1 MNLSLAAIVLGLG
14 MGAGQSKFDLAKHFA
29 GIDGA
34 FVLYDTKNDK
44 YYRHNEKRCAERL
57 SPCSTFKIPNSLIAL
72 ETGVVEDENFV
83 IKWDSLKAP
92 RQEWWSSN
100 WARDHD
106 LRSAMKYSVV
116 WYYQEVARRAGEENY
131 RQYLHKINYGN
142 QDISGGVDRFWLAT
156 TLKIS
161 ANEQIEFLRKFYDG
175 MPEFSKRATD
185 IVKSI
190 IVLEQTETHTL
201 RGKTG
206 AGPREN
212 GKMLGWL
219 VGYVET
225 KDNLYFYALNFDD
238 ENFQSVAEK
247 RFGLVKALLRELKI
261 LPSL

>member
-1 MNLSLAAIVLGLG
+1 M
-14 MGAGQSKFDLAKHFA
+14 K
-29 GIDGA
+29 
-34 FVLYDTKNDK
+34 T
-44 YYRHNEKRCAERL
+44 
-57 SPCSTFKIPNSLIAL
+57 
-72 ETGVVEDENFV
+72 
-83 IKWDSLKAP
+83 P

-116 WYYQEVARRAGEENY
+116 WYYQEVARRAGAENY
-131 RQYLHKINYGN
+131 RQYLRKINYGN
-142 QDISGGVDRFWLAT
+142 QDISGGIDKFWLSS

-175 MPEFSKRATD
+175 MPEFSKRAAA
-185 IVKSI
+185 IVKSL
-190 IVLEQTETHTL
+190 IVLEQTATYTL

-225 KDNLYFYALNFDD
+225 KDNFYFYALNFDGD
-238 ENFQSVAEK
+238 NFQAVSTRRMELA
-247 RFGLVKALLRELKI
+247 KALLREFKI
-261 LPSL
+261 LP

>member
-1 MNLSLAAIVLGLG
+1 M
-14 MGAGQSKFDLAKHFA
+14 
-29 GIDGA
+29 
-34 FVLYDTKNDK
+34 
-44 YYRHNEKRCAERL
+44 
-57 SPCSTFKIPNSLIAL
+57 IAL
-72 ETGVVEDENFV
+72 ETGAVEDENFV

-92 RQEWWSSN
+92 RQDWWSSN

-116 WYYQEVARRAGEENY
+116 WYYQEVARRVGEKSY
-131 RQYLHKINYGN
+131 RQYLRKINYGN
-142 QDISGGVDRFWLAT
+142 QDISGGIDNFWLAS

-161 ANEQIEFLRKFYDG
+161 ANAQIEFLKKFYRDELG
-175 MPEFSKRATD
+175 FSKRATG

-190 IVLEQTETHTL
+190 IVLEQTDQYTL

-225 KDNLYFYALNFDD
+225 KDNLYFYALNFDGD
-238 ENFQSVAEK
+238 NFQAVSAQRME
-247 RFGLVKALLRELKI
+247 LAKALLRELKI

>member
-1 MNLSLAAIVLGLG
+1 MKLSLAVVLLSLSIGD
-14 MGAGQSKFDLAKHFA
+14 GQSKPDLAKHFA

-44 YYRHNEKRCAERL
+44 YYRHNKKRCAERL

-72 ETGVVEDENFV
+72 ETGVMEDENFV
-83 IKWDSLKAP
+83 IKWDSLKTP
-92 RQEWWSSN
+92 HQDWWSSN

-116 WYYQEVARRAGEENY
+116 WYYQEVARRVGEENY
-131 RQYLHKINYGN
+131 RQYLRKINYGN
-142 QDISGGVDRFWLAT
+142 QDISGGVDRFWLAG

-161 ANEQIEFLRKFYDG
+161 ANEQIEFLKKFYRG
-175 MPEFSKRATD
+175 ELGFSKRATE

-190 IVLEQTETHTL
+190 IVLEQADQYTL
-201 RGKTG
+201 LGKTG

-225 KDNLYFYALNFDD
+225 KDNRYFYALNFDG
-238 ENFQSVAEK
+238 ENFQAVSARRME
-247 RFGLVKALLRELKI
+247 LAKALLRELKI
-261 LPSL
+261 

>member
-1 MNLSLAAIVLGLG
+1 MKLFLAVILFSLNIGDS
-14 MGAGQSKFDLAKHFA
+14 QSTTDLAKHFA

-57 SPCSTFKIPNSLIAL
+57 SPCSTFKVPNSLIAL
-72 ETGVVEDENFV
+72 ETGVVADENFV
-83 IKWDSLKAP
+83 IEWDSVAIP
-92 RQEWWSSN
+92 RQSLVSPN

-106 LRSAMKYSVV
+106 LRSAMQYSVV
-116 WYYQEVARRAGEENY
+116 WYYQEVARRVGEENY
-131 RQYLHKINYGN
+131 RHYLRKINYGN
-142 QDISGGVDRFWLAT
+142 QDISGGVDRFWLAS

-161 ANEQIEFLRKFYDG
+161 ANEQIEFLKKFYRDELG
-175 MPEFSKRATD
+175 FSKRATE

-190 IVLEQTETHTL
+190 IVLEQADQYTL

-225 KDNLYFYALNFDD
+225 KDNLYFYALNMDG
-238 ENFQSVAEK
+238 EIFQEVSARRME
-247 RFGLVKALLRELKI
+247 LAKALLRELKI
-261 LPSL
+261 LP

>member
-1 MNLSLAAIVLGLG
+1 MELSVAIILLSLGVSDAPP
-14 MGAGQSKFDLAKHFA
+14 KPDLAKHFA

-34 FVLYDTKNDK
+34 FVLYDTKNGK

-72 ETGVVEDENFV
+72 ETGAVEDENFV

-92 RQEWWSSN
+92 RQDWWSAN
-100 WARDHD
+100 WTRDHD

-116 WYYQEVARRAGEENY
+116 WYYQEVARQVGEENY
-131 RQYLHKINYGN
+131 RQYLRQINYGN
-142 QDISGGVDRFWLAT
+142 QDISSGVDRFWLAS

-161 ANEQIEFLRKFYDG
+161 ANEQIEFLKKFYRNELG
-175 MPEFSKRATD
+175 FSKRATD
-185 IVKSI
+185 LVKSI
-190 IVLEQTETHTL
+190 IVLEQTGQYTL

-225 KDNLYFYALNFDD
+225 KDNLYFYALNFDGD
-238 ENFQSVAEK
+238 NFQAVSARRME
-247 RFGLVKALLRELKI
+247 LAKALLRELKI
-261 LPSL
+261 LP

>member
-1 MNLSLAAIVLGLG
+1 MMLFLAAVLLG
-14 MGAGQSKFDLAKHFA
+14 FGISDDQPKPDVAKHFF
-29 GIDGA
+29 GIEGA
-34 FVLYDTKNDK
+34 FVLYDAQNDK
-44 YYRHNEKRCAERL
+44 YYRHNDNRCDERF

-72 ETGVVEDENFV
+72 ETGVVEDENSV
-83 IKWDSLKAP
+83 IAWDSTKTP
-92 RQEWWSSN
+92 RQSLVSPA

-116 WYYQEVARRAGEENY
+116 WYYQEVARRTGEENY
-131 RQYLHKINYGN
+131 RHYLRKINYGN

-161 ANEQIEFLRKFYDG
+161 ANEQIEFLKKFYRG
-175 MPEFSKRATD
+175 ELGFSKRTTG

-190 IVLEQTETHTL
+190 IVLEQTGQYTW

-206 AGPREN
+206 AGPQEN

-225 KDNLYFYALNFDD
+225 KDNVYFYALNIDGESFR
-238 ENFQSVAEK
+238 SVAEK
-247 RFGLVKALLRELKI
+247 RLSLTKALLREFKI
-261 LPSL
+261 LP

>member
-1 MNLSLAAIVLGLG
+1 MKLPVAVVLLGLG
-14 MGAGQSKFDLAKHFA
+14 VSDSQPKPDLARHFA

-34 FVLYDTKNDK
+34 FVLYDTKNDN
-44 YYRHNEKRCAERL
+44 YYHHNAKRCAERF

-83 IKWDSLKAP
+83 IKWDSLKTP

-106 LRSAMKYSVV
+106 LRSAMRYSVV
-116 WYYQEVARRAGEENY
+116 WYYQEVARRVGAENY
-131 RQYLHKINYGN
+131 RQYLRKIDYGN
-142 QDISGGVDRFWLAT
+142 QDISGGLDKFWLSS

-161 ANEQIEFLRKFYDG
+161 ANEQIEFLKEIYRG
-175 MPEFSKRATD
+175 ELGFSKRATD

-190 IVLEQTETHTL
+190 IVLEQTDQYTL
-201 RGKTG
+201 CGKTG

-219 VGYVET
+219 VGYVEANG
-225 KDNLYFYALNFDD
+225 NLYFYALNFDG
-238 ENFQSVAEK
+238 ENFQAVSARRMELAK
-247 RFGLVKALLRELKI
+247 TLLRELKV
-261 LPSL
+261 LP

>member
-1 MNLSLAAIVLGLG
+1 MELSVAIILLGLG
-14 MGAGQSKFDLAKHFA
+14 VSDNPSKPDLAKHFA

-44 YYRHNEKRCAERL
+44 YYRHNEKRCAEQL

-83 IKWDSLKAP
+83 IKWDSLRAP
-92 RQEWWSSN
+92 RQEWWSSS
-100 WARDHD
+100 WARDHN

-131 RQYLHKINYGN
+131 RQYLRQINYGN
-142 QDISGGVDRFWLAT
+142 QDISAGVDSFWLAS

-161 ANEQIEFLRKFYDG
+161 ANEQIELLKKFHHG
-175 MPEFSKRATD
+175 ELGFSKRTTG

-190 IVLEQTETHTL
+190 IVLEQTEQYTL
-201 RGKTG
+201 SGKTG

-225 KDNLYFYALNFDD
+225 KDNLYFYALNFDGD
-238 ENFQSVAEK
+238 TFQAVSTRRMELA
-247 RFGLVKALLRELKI
+247 KALLRELKI
-261 LPSL
+261 LPQ